1 MSKSGKEI
9 GAENVEKLRDYFAS
23 IDAVPA
29 RAGKAHVS
37 AIAEAV
43 GLDRQVFYKNPAAR
57 QLLEDAVAQKGLR
70 GIDAREEQG
79 DVQRAIL
86 EQKITELEQKNSA
99 LMAENWELRREI
111 TKLRHVEALMEEGK
125 RVIQ

>member
-1 MSKSGKEI
+1 MKSGKEI
-9 GAENVEKLRDYFAS
+9 GAENVEKLREYFAS
-23 IDAVPA
+23 IEAVPA

-43 GLDRQVFYKNPAAR
+43 GLDRQVFYKNPTAR

-99 LMAENWELRREI
+99 LMEENWELRRQI
-111 TKLRHVEALMEEGK
+111 TKLRHVETLMEEGK

>member
-1 MSKSGKEI
+1 MKSGKEI

-23 IDAVPA
+23 IEAVPA

-43 GLDRQVFYKNPAAR
+43 GLDRQVFYKNPTAR

-86 EQKITELEQKNSA
+86 EQKITDLEQKNSA
-99 LMAENWELRREI
+99 LMAENWELRCQI
-111 TKLRHVEALMEEGK
+111 TKLRHVETLMEEGK